1 MMSVDSENI
10 NLNVPSDP
18 PIEAEL
24 VASHSGPVRNF
35 DSGSA
40 TATGIQNRWAV
51 LAILFL
57 VTGVLG
63 LPLLWLC
70 KSFTTAERIF
80 WAVTVSLYTAG
91 LVWVVAQICWWS
103 IRQIQ
108 GL

>member
-1 MMSVDSENI
+1 MMSVDSENTS
-10 NLNVPSDP
+10 LNASEDQ

-24 VASHSGPVRNF
+24 VVDPSHAKDRAS
-35 DSGSA
+35 A
-40 TATGIQNRWAV
+40 GIQNRGVV

-70 KSFTTAERIF
+70 KTFTTFERIF
-80 WAVTVSLYTAG
+80 WSVTVSLYTAA
-91 LVWVVAQICWWS
+91 LIWVVAQICWWT

-108 GL
+108 GI